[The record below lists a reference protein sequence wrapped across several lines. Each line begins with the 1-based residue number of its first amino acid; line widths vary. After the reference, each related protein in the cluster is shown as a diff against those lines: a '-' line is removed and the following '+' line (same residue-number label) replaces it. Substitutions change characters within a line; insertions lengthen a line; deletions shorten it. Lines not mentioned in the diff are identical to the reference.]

1 MIDLNA
7 VGLSQAPAT
16 IETAPAPRVLLDLG
30 CGQNPREGFT
40 PVDAVPI
47 PGLNNI
53 VHDLLSFPYP
63 WDDSSVDEVH
73 LSHVLEHFTK
83 PDRVKILN
91 ELYRILKPGG
101 NACIITPCGE
111 RHAQDPTHKD
121 AEVVAGFYLYF
132 NKNWRETNKLTH
144 NEYEAFVANFDPRID
159 YSLNP
164 EIANRNDEFKRFA
177 LQFYKGAVLD
187 MYVNLTAVK

>member
-7 VGLSQAPAT
+7 VGLSQALGT
-16 IETAPAPRVLLDLG
+16 IESIPPPRVLLDLG

-63 WDDSSVDEVH
+63 WDESSVDEVH

-121 AEVVAGFYLYF
+121 SEVVAGFYLYF
-132 NKNWRETNKLTH
+132 NKGWREANKLTH
-144 NEYEAFVANFDPRID
+144 NEYEGFVANFEPRID

-164 EIANRNDEFKRFA
+164 ELGTRSDEFKRFA
-177 LQFYKGAVLD
+177 LQFYRNAVLD